1 MHKYPAFWVV
11 LPLALGIALSEV
23 FLCNEEQIISLVG
36 WPFVG
41 IALFCLM
48 IAVYVFVL
56 RTHTRLSFYKGQR
69 RFILGISFFF
79 IILGVLLNVR
89 MWSKDDVN
97 WPEETTYYKGVL
109 VQTPRKTQRSV
120 QCDVLLQ
127 SYKTD
132 STLKTINTPIRLVL
146 PRTQKSD
153 NLEVGMGIAFHG
165 KVERIRNSG
174 NPDEFNYARYMR
186 YIGFVGTALV
196 WNSAWN
202 SFTLAEYEKQTLPW
216 LERLRIEALQIRNSW
231 VKLYQ
236 ASSLHSDALA
246 IMTALTL
253 GDRSMLTNEISELYS
268 DTGAT
273 HLLALSGFNLG
284 ILMMLFN
291 LFLLRCVRDSGWR
304 WPITLSLMLLV
315 WGYTF
320 LTGLPSSL
328 VRASTMC
335 TFMLGAV
342 LLRRQSI
349 TLNTLALAGGLMLVT
364 NPYYLFDVGFQLS
377 FMAMWGILA
386 LQPRLEGVLKVPYPW
401 LRTLWK
407 LFTVSLAA
415 QICTAPI
422 VMYVFH
428 SLPIYASLL
437 SLVLI
442 PLTSV
447 LVYGA
452 LLLSILQSLWSSLSD
467 FAAQML
473 NLFVDVQTS
482 VMRWGA
488 SLPYANIEGV
498 YITLLH
504 VLLAYLLI
512 ILWAQ
517 DKGRILRVRNGLTC
531 LLLGMMIVCS
541 AVVNRLD
548 RVDDDVVFYNN
559 RNCPAVHVIFSPES
573 SYLLCANPDS
583 ITHLAYI
590 EQTYWRRRLK
600 SQPLLLP
607 NDYKDSSVQNHNGL
621 LLSPHVSVLMLCDNR
636 WNVPK
641 SEHKMPIDYLHIC
654 KGFKGS
660 LHLISKAFQPKHVVL
675 DASLTSYYRNKYTK
689 ETEEIGWEIYDM
701 HELGALKIEC
711 K

>member
-1 MHKYPAFWVV
+1 M
-11 LPLALGIALSEV
+11 
-23 FLCNEEQIISLVG
+23 CNEEQIISLVG

-56 RTHTRLSFYKGQR
+56 RTHTRLSLYKGQR
-69 RFILGISFFF
+69 RFVLGVTLFFT
-79 IILGVLLNVR
+79 ILGVLLNVR
-89 MWSKDDVN
+89 MWSKDDVY

-109 VQTPRKTQRSV
+109 LQTPRKTQRSV

-127 SYKTD
+127 SYKVD

-153 NLEVGMGIAFHG
+153 CLEVGMGISFHG
-165 KVERIRNSG
+165 RVERIRNSG

-186 YIGFVGTALV
+186 YNGFVGTALV

-202 SFTLAEYEKQTLPW
+202 SFELAEHDRQKLPW
-216 LERLRIEALQIRNSW
+216 LERLRIETLQIRNSW

-236 ASSLHSDALA
+236 GSSLHSDALA

-253 GDRSMLTNEISELYS
+253 GERSMLTNELSKLYS

-291 LFLLRCVRDSGWR
+291 LFLLRYVRDCGWR
-304 WPITLSLMLLV
+304 WPVTLSLMLLI

-328 VRASTMC
+328 VRASIMC

-349 TLNTLALAGGLMLVT
+349 TLNTLALAGGLMLVV

-377 FMAMWGILA
+377 FMAMWGILT
-386 LQPRLEGVLKVPYPW
+386 LQPRLESVLKVSYPC

-447 LVYGA
+447 LIYGA
-452 LLLSILQSLWSSLSD
+452 LLLSILQSIWSPLSD
-467 FAAQML
+467 FASQML
-473 NLFVDVQTS
+473 NLFVDVQTF

-504 VLLAYLLI
+504 ILLAYLLI
-512 ILWAQ
+512 ILWMQ
-517 DKGRILRVRNGLTC
+517 DKGRIIRVRNGLTC
-531 LLLGMMIVCS
+531 LLLGVMIVCS
-541 AVVNRLD
+541 VVTNRLD
-548 RVDDDVVFYNN
+548 RVGDDVVFYNN
-559 RNCPAVHVIFSPES
+559 RNCPAVHIILSPER

-583 ITHLAYI
+583 MTHLAYI
-590 EQTYWRRRLK
+590 EETYWKRRLK

-607 NDYKDSSVQNHNGL
+607 DEYKDSFVQNHNGL

-636 WNVPK
+636 WYATI
-641 SEHKMPIDYLHIC
+641 SEHKMLVDYLHIC
-654 KGFKGS
+654 KGFRGTLRS
-660 LHLISKAFQPKHVVL
+660 ISKAFRPKCVVL
-675 DASLTSYYRNKYTK
+675 DASLTPYYRNKYAK
-689 ETEEIGWEIYDM
+689 EAEEVGWDIYDM